1 MSEAELQKACI
12 ALLDRSGLVH
22 WRIPLGQGGM
32 VGRKTGSRG
41 ASSILGFPDLCG
53 ITASGL
59 FWAVE
64 LKTDKGKLRD
74 AQALWLAKLERS
86 GALVRVVRNIGE
98 MAALI
103 SYLTSEDFI

>member
-22 WRIPLGQGGM
+22 WRIPLGQAGM

-41 ASSILGFPDLCG
+41 ANSILGFPDLCG
-53 ITASGL
+53 ITGNGL

-64 LKTDKGKLRD
+64 LKTDKGKLRP
-74 AQALWLAKLERS
+74 AQEVWIQRLADS
-86 GALVRVVRNIGE
+86 GALVRVIRSIGE
-98 MAALI
+98 MAAFTA
-103 SYLTSEDFI
+103 YLTSEDFV

>member
-53 ITASGL
+53 ITSDGH
-59 FWAVE
+59 FWCVE
-64 LKTDKGKLRD
+64 LKTESGKIRP
-74 AQALWLAKLERS
+74 AQAVWIQRLKDS
-86 GALVRVVRNIGE
+86 GATVRVVRSLGE
-98 MAALI
+98 MVA
-103 SYLTSEDFI
+103 FIECLQNNLY

>member
-22 WRIPLGQGGM
+22 WRIPLGQAGM

-53 ITASGL
+53 ITVEGV

-64 LKTDKGKLRD
+64 LKAEKGKLRP
-74 AQALWLAKLERS
+74 AQVEWLKKLESS
-86 GALVRVVRNIGE
+86 GAIVRVVRSIGE
-98 MAALI
+98 FAAFVSTLNQG
-103 SYLTSEDFI
+103 